1 MENKIYRIVLK
12 DKINY
17 LDITNPVENSLEN
30 DLKRRDL
37 TINAIAVNIKS
48 GEIVDYTNGIKD
60 IENKIINGINEE
72 NFIDDPLRLLRIFRF
87 HSVLG
92 FEISPE
98 LMHIATKHASLINI
112 PAKERIEYE
121 LMKLF
126 SGEFAHSALLK
137 MNEAGLLDRIF
148 PFVKELVQVPP
159 NSHHHLDLFNHCIET
174 VRQIQLVYE
183 NSPAETKI
191 HLDKVDFGGFS
202 RLAHL
207 KLSAFMH
214 DIGKFSTW
222 TIETETGRH
231 RFIKHDEV
239 GSKLCISYL
248 KKLAFSNK
256 QINYIKT
263 MIKNHMYASMIVSA
277 PDLNDKVMM
286 RFVRKA
292 GDNAL
297 DMIIIAKADR
307 LSARGPEITDAM
319 VDENLSSLS
328 RLEDFCI
335 NIQKAFKPLP
345 KLLDGNEVMKI
356 LALRPSPELG
366 QILKELH
373 EAQLSGDVNSKEEAV
388 EFVKKKYSKYNNTAT
403 L

>member
-1 MENKIYRIVLK
+1 
-12 DKINY
+12 
-17 LDITNPVENSLEN
+17 
-30 DLKRRDL
+30 
-37 TINAIAVNIKS
+37 
-48 GEIVDYTNGIKD
+48 
-60 IENKIINGINEE
+60 
-72 NFIDDPLRLLRIFRF
+72 
-87 HSVLG
+87 
-92 FEISPE
+92 
-98 LMHIATKHASLINI
+98 
-112 PAKERIEYE
+112 
-121 LMKLF
+121 
-126 SGEFAHSALLK
+126 
-137 MNEAGLLDRIF
+137 
-148 PFVKELVQVPP
+148 
-159 NSHHHLDLFNHCIET
+159 
-174 VRQIQLVYE
+174 
-183 NSPAETKI
+183 
-191 HLDKVDFGGFS
+191 
-202 RLAHL
+202 
-207 KLSAFMH
+207 MH

-222 TIETETGRH
+222 TIEAETGRH

-239 GSKLCISYL
+239 GSKLCVPYL

-263 MIKNHMYASMIVSA
+263 MIKNHMYASMVVSA

-319 VDENLSSLS
+319 VDENLSSLN

-345 KLLDGNEVMKI
+345 KLLDGNEVMRI
-356 LALRPSPELG
+356 LGLSPSPKLG

-388 EFVKKKYSKYNNTAT
+388 EFVKKKYLK
-403 L
+403 